1 MSDLRVFLRSH
12 GVPVKQSD
20 TGMRIFVSVRAGVT
34 VAQVEFGAAEVY
46 TTGTTGFV
54 MGTAAFAAGLLSLA
68 ATAVGG
74 WIALGS
80 GYYGARRN
88 WRNENL
94 LNGFV
99 YGFVTSLLGWS
110 GRQVAEHFGKW
121 NVIRQNAFDGQMDV
135 IERNSYDEGLKKGF
149 VLADGLSEND
159 RKDFLREI
167 RHSAHVPVPSRDEWT
182 DNERVQDNYVDAL
195 ALVMRLCFI
204 GSGDLTLK

>member
-12 GVPVKQSD
+12 GVPVKQPQ
-20 TGMRIFVSVRAGVT
+20 TGMKIFVGVRAGVT
-34 VAQVEFGAAEVY
+34 VAQVGLGTAEVY
-46 TTGTTGFV
+46 AEGTTGFV
-54 MGTAAFAAGLLSLA
+54 VGTAAFAAGLLSVA

-99 YGFVTSLLGWS
+99 YGFVTGLIGWS

-121 NVIRQNAFDGQMDV
+121 NVIRRNAFDGQMDV
-135 IERNSYDEGLKKGF
+135 IEVNSYNEGLKKGF
-149 VLADGLSEND
+149 VLADGLPESD
-159 RKDFLREI
+159 KKGFLSEI
-167 RHSAHVPVPSRDEWT
+167 RHSAHVPVPSKDEWT

-195 ALVMRLCFI
+195 ALVMRLSFI